1 MLQPVVIDGIRTPI
15 GKLNGAM
22 KDIQPEEIAAF
33 LLQKI
38 CERSHLDIR
47 LLDAVILGQA
57 KQSSDQPNIARLAAL
72 MTKFPLE
79 VQAYTVHRQCGSG
92 MQAVQNAAQEIMCG
106 YADFVL
112 AGGVESMSNAQYYL
126 REARRGYAVGNGI
139 LLDPNTES
147 QPRSQPADQYGV
159 LTMGMTA
166 ENIAGKYVID
176 DEIEPLPVKKKKE
189 ILMFAADEHPRLST
203 IEKLAELKPAFKKDG
218 SVTAGN
224 ASGRNDGGA
233 MLLIAEES
241 AAAKAGLKPMAKIIS
256 QASIGVS
263 PAYMGMGP
271 VPATR
276 LALKRAGLRIE
287 DIGLIEINEAFAA
300 QSLAVIQELEIDL
313 TRVNVNGGAIALG
326 HPIGCSGARILVTL
340 LHEMQKRQVRYGL
353 ATLCI
358 AGGLGSA
365 TVLELV

>member
-112 AGGVESMSNAQYYL
+112 AGRY
-126 REARRGYAVGNGI
+126 
-139 LLDPNTES
+139 
-147 QPRSQPADQYGV
+147 
-159 LTMGMTA
+159 
-166 ENIAGKYVID
+166 
-176 DEIEPLPVKKKKE
+176 
-189 ILMFAADEHPRLST
+189 
-203 IEKLAELKPAFKKDG
+203 
-218 SVTAGN
+218 
-224 ASGRNDGGA
+224 
-233 MLLIAEES
+233 
-241 AAAKAGLKPMAKIIS
+241 
-256 QASIGVS
+256 
-263 PAYMGMGP
+263 
-271 VPATR
+271 
-276 LALKRAGLRIE
+276 KR
-287 DIGLIEINEAFAA
+287 
-300 QSLAVIQELEIDL
+300 
-313 TRVNVNGGAIALG
+313 
-326 HPIGCSGARILVTL
+326 
-340 LHEMQKRQVRYGL
+340 
-353 ATLCI
+353 
-358 AGGLGSA
+358 
-365 TVLELV
+365 

>member
-38 CERSHLDIR
+38 CERSHFDIR

-112 AGGVESMSNAQYYL
+112 AGGIESMSNAQYYL

-166 ENIAGKYVID
+166 ENIAEKYVISRTAQDYFACESQEKAQAAIKSGRFD
-176 DEIEPLPVKKKKE
+176 DEIEPLPVKKKKR
-189 ILMFAADEHPRLST
+189 F
-203 IEKLAELKPAFKKDG
+203 
-218 SVTAGN
+218 
-224 ASGRNDGGA
+224 
-233 MLLIAEES
+233 
-241 AAAKAGLKPMAKIIS
+241 
-256 QASIGVS
+256 
-263 PAYMGMGP
+263 
-271 VPATR
+271 
-276 LALKRAGLRIE
+276 
-287 DIGLIEINEAFAA
+287 
-300 QSLAVIQELEIDL
+300 
-313 TRVNVNGGAIALG
+313 
-326 HPIGCSGARILVTL
+326 
-340 LHEMQKRQVRYGL
+340 
-353 ATLCI
+353 
-358 AGGLGSA
+358 
-365 TVLELV
+365 

>member
-112 AGGVESMSNAQYYL
+112 AGGIESMSNAQYSIIC
-126 REARRGYAVGNGI
+126 RA
-139 LLDPNTES
+139 LLFIKNIPPQNTTNVK
-147 QPRSQPADQYGV
+147 R
-159 LTMGMTA
+159 
-166 ENIAGKYVID
+166 IAKI
-176 DEIEPLPVKKKKE
+176 K
-189 ILMFAADEHPRLST
+189 
-203 IEKLAELKPAFKKDG
+203 
-218 SVTAGN
+218 
-224 ASGRNDGGA
+224 ASGR
-233 MLLIAEES
+233 
-241 AAAKAGLKPMAKIIS
+241 
-256 QASIGVS
+256 
-263 PAYMGMGP
+263 
-271 VPATR
+271 
-276 LALKRAGLRIE
+276 
-287 DIGLIEINEAFAA
+287 
-300 QSLAVIQELEIDL
+300 
-313 TRVNVNGGAIALG
+313 
-326 HPIGCSGARILVTL
+326 
-340 LHEMQKRQVRYGL
+340 
-353 ATLCI
+353 
-358 AGGLGSA
+358 
-365 TVLELV
+365 